1 MEPQKALY
9 EELSSTSG
17 LRSET
22 SLRDESRRR
31 TGAEG
36 SLRSD
41 FDFTQTSGHQDQ
53 ASSSVILNIIR
64 MYENCRGR
72 ESKKE
77 SGQFDPLLA
86 SGITKMPLIII
97 IHFNLYHSF
106 RFTPKLYSEVLVYE
120 SNAKRA
126 PL

>member
-53 ASSSVILNIIR
+53 PSSSVILNIIR

-72 ESKKE
+72 KGKE
-77 SGQFDPLLA
+77 GEKSVRSIVSIRNHEDAFD
-86 SGITKMPLIII
+86 
-97 IHFNLYHSF
+97 HHYSF
-106 RFTPKLYSEVLVYE
+106 
-120 SNAKRA
+120 
-126 PL
+126 